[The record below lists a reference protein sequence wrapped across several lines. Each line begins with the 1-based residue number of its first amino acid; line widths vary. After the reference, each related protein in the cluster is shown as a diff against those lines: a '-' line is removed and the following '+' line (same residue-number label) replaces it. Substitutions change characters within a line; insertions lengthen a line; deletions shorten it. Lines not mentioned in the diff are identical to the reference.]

1 MNDFLRNCPLT
12 EAIQKLTHALFFF
25 LPETYLDMMDNFQ
38 IIIEISQSSSKQT
51 FDLRPEGTNEVFPP
65 TDFIPETIFIL
76 SDYDRG
82 S

>member
-12 EAIQKLTHALFFF
+12 KAIQKLTHAFFF
-25 LPETYLDMMDNFQ
+25 LPETYVDMMDNFQ

>member
-1 MNDFLRNCPLT
+1 
-12 EAIQKLTHALFFF
+12 
-25 LPETYLDMMDNFQ
+25 MMDNFQ
-38 IIIEISQSSSKQT
+38 IIIEISQLSSKQT

>member
-12 EAIQKLTHALFFF
+12 EAIQKLTHAFF

>member
-12 EAIQKLTHALFFF
+12 EAIQKLTHAFF

-51 FDLRPEGTNEVFPP
+51 CALRPEGTNEVFSP

-76 SDYDRG
+76 SDNDRG

>member
-12 EAIQKLTHALFFF
+12 EAIQKLTHAFF

-38 IIIEISQSSSKQT
+38 IIIGISQSSSKQT
-51 FDLRPEGTNEVFPP
+51 FALRPEGTNEVFPP